1 MDIPTVACPISTSDL
16 RLLEVLYTEDVILAS
31 DNHAVD
37 IYISVKDFVASHN

>member
-1 MDIPTVACPISTSDL
+1 MRFQINPFTCMIAHL